1 MRARFFPE
9 MEDELEQ
16 SLADLGVEDR
26 ANRSDLEVD
35 GAAGFQ
41 TPPNHAYEDDED
53 DNGDEDEDDDGD
65 DDEVIC

>member
-1 MRARFFPE
+1 MGL
-9 MEDELEQ
+9 DLINKVQ
-16 SLADLGVEDR
+16 SWNTVLFWGRTKETTFLA
-26 ANRSDLEVD
+26 D